1 MSQFKTL
8 TIVAVIAA
16 LAGGAWY
23 FAASSTQNKADAGAS
38 ASAAAGKN
46 GDPSAHPVSVST
58 VLAQQ
63 RDYPVRISANGTV
76 SALNTVDIRPQVT
89 STVSKVHIREG
100 QFVKAGELL
109 FTLDSRADEVNLAKA
124 QAQLDKDLA
133 TLADYQ
139 RQLVRSKEL
148 VAKKFVAQSA
158 LDTSQAAVDAQAAVV
173 ASDRAAV
180 VAAKVALSY
189 DRIVAPSAGR
199 TGIISVY
206 PGSLVQPSA
215 TTPALVTI
223 TQIDPIAIMFPLPQ
237 RNLPDALESMRR
249 TDSYVTARL
258 PDGVTQF
265 KGKLQFV
272 DNAVDAASGTVKV
285 KAIFDNKEM
294 KLWPGAYVT
303 VELSVQTLK
312 DAVVVPQDAII
323 VGARGKS
330 VYAVTAEGKAELR
343 PVVVTQSFG
352 TDAVVTGIAAGTRIV
367 LDGKQNLRP
376 GAVVKQRDNEAKD
389 SSAKAAANRQDGAGS
404 QEKPAEKSAS
414 AASAS

>member
-1 MSQFKTL
+1 MSQYKTL

-16 LAGGAWY
+16 LTGGTWY
-23 FAASSTQNKADAGAS
+23 FAVPSTQNKADTGAS
-38 ASAAAGKN
+38 ASGAAGKN
-46 GDPSAHPVSVST
+46 GDASARPVSVST

-158 LDTSQAAVDAQAAVV
+158 LDTSQAAVDAQSAVV
-173 ASDRAAV
+173 ASDKAAV

-223 TQIDPIAIMFPLPQ
+223 TQIDPIAITFPLPQ

-249 TDSYVTARL
+249 ADSYVTARL

-285 KAIFDNKEM
+285 KAVFDNKEM

-312 DAVVVPQDAII
+312 DAVVVPQDAVI
-323 VGARGKS
+323 VSARGKS
-330 VYAVTAEGKAELR
+330 VYAVTAEEKAELR

-367 LDGKQNLRP
+367 LDGKQNLHP
-376 GAVVKQRDNEAKD
+376 GAAVKERDNDAKD
-389 SSAKAAANRQDGAGS
+389 GAKSGKNHQAGGS
-404 QEKPAEKSAS
+404 GQEKSTDKPAS